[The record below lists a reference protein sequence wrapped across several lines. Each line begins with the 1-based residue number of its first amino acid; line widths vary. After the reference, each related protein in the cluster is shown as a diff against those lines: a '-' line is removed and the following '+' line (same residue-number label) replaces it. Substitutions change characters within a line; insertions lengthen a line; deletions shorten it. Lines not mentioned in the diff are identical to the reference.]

1 MKVVLPEPGAPGKH
15 LGISHA
21 IKHYLNPAEL
31 WDDLAEDIDANLRP
45 MNVLRELKIPEPP
58 PLHEK
63 HLEPCAAMRAAWS
76 KFGLVFSQAYG
87 KIISQYCNQM
97 PPYGWGKW
105 KRIDP
110 GKISHVGHIGAGVV
124 AIIGWQGRHDLLKTA
139 YRPYHYKF
147 SLPPPADRFS
157 RSQRLLAFKHRAE
170 REVIRVIDK
179 YAADASKAVDGR
191 AHRDDSH
198 SPPEPEAQ

>member
-31 WDDLAEDIDANLRP
+31 WDDLADDIDANLRP

-87 KIISQYCNQM
+87 RIVSQYCDQM
-97 PPYGWGKW
+97 PPYAWKKW
-105 KRIDP
+105 RPLDRLGIRHAAHL
-110 GKISHVGHIGAGVV
+110 GSGILVV
-124 AIIGWQGRHDLLKTA
+124 VSRSARHDVLRTA
-139 YRPYHYKF
+139 FRPSPATF
-147 SLPPPADRFS
+147 VAPLPTNPE
-157 RSQRLLAFKHRAE
+157 HRARRNIAFE
-170 REVIRVIDK
+170 K
-179 YAADASKAVDGR
+179 AARRKLNVWSDARFLAEIEIES
-191 AHRDDSH
+191 
-198 SPPEPEAQ
+198 SPSSAEGP